1 MVVARTLVRQTG
13 FMQDPIDPNPGS
25 HWKCAAEI
33 ADATGTYCSP
43 ECAQQPGPMLL
54 IVPVALRLVRVPG
67 WWSCRRHIRL
77 VNPIAGVR
85 HARSDFVRR
94 ANAVRPITYLAALAS
109 TLIMGS
115 PRHHPI
121 VIRERASVCL
131 TSPSASMISCFTMSR
146 VCRGHSKERPNVP
159 PSLVH
164 LSQAPQGFCPSRGK
178 AGFFGNTA
186 LLDEGCPDR
195 SGECFKANAW
205 AVGGIR
211 FAKLFLPPGY
221 LMYQNRGLRSGL
233 SPMTQENS
241 HGRSQATIH
250 HRRRF

>member
-1 MVVARTLVRQTG
+1 MRTTT
-13 FMQDPIDPNPGS
+13 
-25 HWKCAAEI
+25 W
-33 ADATGTYCSP
+33 ADAPHCTDRTSTCP
-43 ECAQQPGPMLL
+43 RA
-54 IVPVALRLVRVPG
+54 G

-77 VNPIAGVR
+77 VNPIASVC
-85 HARSDFVRR
+85 HARSHFVRR
-94 ANAVRPITYLAALAS
+94 ANAVRPITDLAALDS

-115 PRHHPI
+115 PRHYPI
-121 VIRERASVCL
+121 VITERASVCL

-178 AGFFGNTA
+178 AGFLGNTA
-186 LLDEGCPDR
+186 LLDEGRPDR

-211 FAKLFLPPGY
+211 FAKVFLPPGY
-221 LMYQNRGLRSGL
+221 LMYQNRDLRSGL
-233 SPMTQENS
+233 SPITQENS

-250 HRRRF
+250 RRRRFQRPPKSQSSRQRTSQGRVPSGPNRCCHATH